1 MAERAQ
7 REMQKG
13 GRARHLVEESGAH
26 EAVRRPSQRV
36 AVLHQ
41 TKRPVAI
48 EKRDPL
54 LRLQLAGLRLIRRIV
69 DDKEALRKACC
80 SGGAAGSRWRTYGG
94 ATPRG
99 AALATTHAKSTTTSA

>member
-54 LRLQLAGLRLIRRIV
+54 LRLQREAEVVVHVGVAARAKAGGR
-69 DDKEALRKACC
+69 EAEDER
-80 SGGAAGSRWRTYGG
+80 GGSQG
-94 ATPRG
+94 
-99 AALATTHAKSTTTSA
+99 